1 MSDLGHPGHVGQGG
15 DLSQTSDDQSAM
27 AQPSP
32 VERRVVVAESAR
44 IMATEI
50 SVQLAATPD
59 QEAAARAAARACMAF
74 FTEVDERLSRFKPE
88 SELSRLNR
96 AAGQWFRAS
105 ELLFECVEQA
115 LTAAQS
121 TGGLFDPT
129 LLHAIEALGYDRD
142 FAEIARHDVSARPA
156 PDPVTS
162 APLATGGWRA
172 IALGRAQRRIRLP
185 MGVGLDLGGIAKGW
199 AADLAF
205 ARYCSAFPGALIN
218 LGGDLRLHGGPQPGQ
233 AWSVG
238 IRDPRDELVPS
249 EPHYAAVIA
258 FSRGGL
264 ATSGAPSRWWLQGG
278 QRQHHLLDPRTGQ
291 PMRLWMASEETADA
305 ASNARD
311 AEHDKDHKDSARLIA
326 TATALAPTA
335 TQAEIA
341 AKVALLRGY
350 PAALRSVERGWSQP
364 GALHWPELD
373 DPRYPPSPTD
383 ANVALLLAFGNG
395 EVALS
400 ENMRQYLATW
410 GTQGA
415 AISLPVTWSATR
427 AAPPDWEG

>member
-1 MSDLGHPGHVGQGG
+1 MSDLGDLG
-15 DLSQTSDDQSAM
+15 DLGETSDDLGSAM
-27 AQPSP
+27 QHPPLA
-32 VERRVVVAESAR
+32 RRVLVAESAR

-50 SVQLAATPD
+50 SVQLAAPPD
-59 QEAAARAAARACMAF
+59 QEAAARAAAQDCMTF

-105 ELLFECVEQA
+105 ELLFSCVEQA
-115 LTAAQS
+115 LEAARS

-129 LLHAIEALGYDRD
+129 LLRAIETLGYDRD
-142 FAEIARHDVSARPA
+142 FAEIARREAPAHPA
-156 PDPVTS
+156 PDPARSSTC
-162 APLATGGWRA
+162 ATGGWRA
-172 IALGRAQRRIRLP
+172 IALDRTQRRIRLP
-185 MGVGLDLGGIAKGW
+185 VGAGLDLGGIAKGW

-205 ARYCSAFPGALIN
+205 ARYCDAFPGALIN

-238 IRDPRDELVPS
+238 IRDPRDELLPG
-249 EPHYAAVIA
+249 EPRYAAVIT

-264 ATSGAPSRWWLQGG
+264 ATSGSLSRWWLRGG

-291 PMRLWMASEETADA
+291 PMRLWIAGEE
-305 ASNARD
+305 D
-311 AEHDKDHKDSARLIA
+311 AEDNARLIA

-341 AKVALLRGY
+341 AKVALLHGY
-350 PAALRSVERGWSQP
+350 PAALRSVERAWGQP
-364 GALHWPELD
+364 DALQWAGQEGPQHPL
-373 DPRYPPSPTD
+373 SPVD
-383 ANVALLLAFGNG
+383 ANVALLLTFGDG
-395 EVALS
+395 EVVLS
-400 ENMRQYLATW
+400 RNMRRYLATW

-415 AISLPVTWSATR
+415 SVSLPVTWSATR
-427 AAPPDWEG
+427 AAPPNPEG